1 MSIAKNIICLPTPH
15 PITLKPLEVLKKGLT
30 KLSQKTKTKQDEL
43 TAKLSRSKTILSAD
57 EQWLDHDGNLI
68 DEQHVLDI
76 LESASDYDRGVE
88 WLDGNGKAIVK
99 KLRKWAGDLVKIVGN
114 KRKHMNLS
122 L

>member
-1 MSIAKNIICLPTPH
+1 M
-15 PITLKPLEVLKKGLT
+15 TLKPLEVLKKGLA

-43 TAKLSRSKTILSAD
+43 TAKLSRSETILSAD

-99 KLRKWAGDLVKIVGN
+99 KLREWAGDLVKIVGN
-114 KRKHMNLS
+114 KWKHMNLS

>member
-1 MSIAKNIICLPTPH
+1 MSVGENIICLPIPH
-15 PITLKPLEVLKKGLT
+15 PMTLKPLEVLKKGLA

-43 TAKLSRSKTILSAD
+43 TAKLSRSETILSAD

-76 LESASDYDRGVE
+76 LESASDYNRGVE

>member
-1 MSIAKNIICLPTPH
+1 
-15 PITLKPLEVLKKGLT
+15 
-30 KLSQKTKTKQDEL
+30 
-43 TAKLSRSKTILSAD
+43 LSAD
-57 EQWLDHDGNLI
+57 EQWLDHDSNLI

-99 KLRKWAGDLVKIVGN
+99 KLREWAGDLVKIVGN
-114 KRKHMNLS
+114 KWKHMNLS